1 MLVILNK
8 VCIFVETFKNKV
20 MENLLI
26 NKDYAEYLLEL
37 LTKALEEKNE
47 QWSKMWFESLKESL
61 ESKIK

>member
-1 MLVILNK
+1 
-8 VCIFVETFKNKV
+8 

-26 NKDYAEYLLEL
+26 NKEYAEYLLEL

-47 QWSKMWFESLKESL
+47 QWSNMWFESLKQSL

>member
-1 MLVILNK
+1 MNIIKLN
-8 VCIFVETFKNKV
+8 KNKV
-20 MENLLI
+20 MKNLLI

-47 QWSKMWFESLKESL
+47 QWSNMWFESLKESL